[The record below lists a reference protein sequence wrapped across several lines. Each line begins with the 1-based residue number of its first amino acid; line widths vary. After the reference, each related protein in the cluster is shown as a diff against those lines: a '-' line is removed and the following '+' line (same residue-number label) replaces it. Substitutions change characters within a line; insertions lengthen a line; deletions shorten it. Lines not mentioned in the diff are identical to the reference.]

1 MTEGFA
7 LVFNSAIFLFVF
19 LPVVFALYRIVPG
32 QRAKNAL
39 LGAISLVFYAFGG
52 IALLPLLLISVAVS
66 YGFGLLLGKEG
77 DRRKL
82 WCALAVICHL
92 GMLGIFK
99 YLDFAI
105 TSINGLFRLS
115 LPLQG
120 LALPVGISFFT
131 FQAISYVVDV
141 YRDKEQCCRNFG
153 KVLLYI
159 AFFPRLLAGP
169 IVRYRDAV
177 AQLDHHPTSPAAS
190 SWGLRRFV
198 KGMAKKILIADLTG
212 AMVNEI
218 FALEPELM
226 STPLAWLAAIG
237 YCVQIYFDFS
247 GYSDMAVGIGALFG
261 FRFPENFEHPYSSRS
276 LSEFWRRWHM
286 TLNRWFVDYLYIPL
300 GGSRRGERRTAINK
314 LIVFFFTGLWHGA
327 GWTFIAWGM
336 WHGLFVSLE
345 TAAKPL
351 LNKLEKTF
359 PGRCA
364 LRVYTL
370 LVVILGFVMF
380 RATTFAQG
388 WLVISRM
395 FAPFTAPEAKL
406 ALETIV
412 DPGRMVI
419 LVMGIILSMPLRPLI
434 HNWAKATPRRA
445 AIAEPV
451 TNALTLVLFVVCLL
465 CISGSGFSPF
475 IYFQF

>member
-1 MTEGFA
+1 M
-7 LVFNSAIFLFVF
+7 VFNSAIFLFVF
-19 LPVVFALYRIVPG
+19 LPAVVLMYHLVPG
-32 QRAKNAL
+32 KGAKNAL
-39 LGAISLVFYAFGG
+39 LGVVSLVFYAFGG
-52 IALLPLLLISVAVS
+52 IRLLPLLLISVVVS

-77 DRRKL
+77 GRRKL
-82 WCALAVICHL
+82 WCTLAVICHL

-105 TSINGLFRLS
+105 VSLNGLLHLS

-141 YRDKEQCCRNFG
+141 YRDREQCCRSFG
-153 KVLLYI
+153 RVLLYI

-177 AQLDHHPTSPAAS
+177 AQLDNHPVTAESTA
-190 SWGLRRFV
+190 WGLRRFV
-198 KGMAKKILIADLTG
+198 KGMGKKILIADLTG

-226 STPLAWLAAIG
+226 STPLAWLGAIG

-247 GYSDMAVGIGALFG
+247 GYSDIAVGMGALFG
-261 FRFPENFEHPYSSRS
+261 FRFPENFEHPYVSRS

-300 GGSRRGERRTAINK
+300 GGSRKGERRTAINK

-351 LNKLEKTF
+351 LVRLEKSL
-359 PGRCA
+359 PGRIA

-380 RATTFAQG
+380 RATTFGQG

-395 FAPFTAPEAKL
+395 FAPFASAEATL
-406 ALETIV
+406 ALETIL
-412 DPGRMVI
+412 DPGRVFVLVLGI
-419 LVMGIILSMPLRPLI
+419 LLSLPVRPMI
-434 HNWAKATPRRA
+434 QRWIDASPRRTA
-445 AIAEPV
+445 VAEPV
-451 TNALTLVLFVVCLL
+451 VNVLTLVLFVVCLL

>member
-1 MTEGFA
+1 M
-7 LVFNSAIFLFVF
+7 VFNSAIFLFVF
-19 LPVVFALYRIVPG
+19 LPAVFLLYRLMPG
-32 QRAKNAL
+32 KGLKNGL
-39 LGAISLVFYAFGG
+39 LGAMSLVFYAFGG
-52 IALLPLLLISVAVS
+52 LRLLPLLLISVAIS
-66 YGFGLLLGKEG
+66 YGFGLLLGK
-77 DRRKL
+77 DCPRRKL
-82 WCALAVICHL
+82 WCSLAVSCHL
-92 GMLGIFK
+92 AMLGIFK

-105 TSINGLFRLS
+105 ASFNSLLSLS
-115 LPLQG
+115 LPLPG

-131 FQAISYVVDV
+131 FQAISYTVDV
-141 YRDKEQCCRNFG
+141 YRDREQCCRHFG

-177 AQLDHHPTSPAAS
+177 TQLDDHPVTAESTL
-190 SWGLRRFV
+190 WGIRRFV

-226 STPLAWLAAIG
+226 STPLAWLGAIG

-247 GYSDMAVGIGALFG
+247 GYSDMAVGIGAQFG
-261 FRFPENFEHPYSSRS
+261 FRFPENFEHPYVSRS

-300 GGSRRGERRTAINK
+300 GGSRKGKTRTAINK

-327 GWTFIAWGM
+327 GWTFIVWGM

-345 TAAKPL
+345 SSAKPL
-351 LNKLEKTF
+351 LDKLEKSF
-359 PGRCA
+359 GGRCI
-364 LRVYTL
+364 LRIYTL

-395 FAPFTAPEAKL
+395 FTPFSTPAATL
-406 ALETIV
+406 TLETIL
-412 DPGRMVI
+412 DPGRFF
-419 LVMGIILSMPLRPLI
+419 LLLLGIALSLPLRPVAERWLS
-434 HNWAKATPRRA
+434 ASPRRA
-445 AIAEPV
+445 AVAEPV
-451 TNALTLVLFVVCLL
+451 IHVLVLALFVVCLL